1 MAEPLRSPPE
11 GPLPGPSEDGRK
23 VAREPEVSAGNRWQE
38 LRALIV
44 GPERARL
51 KEVEHKLDD
60 PWVHAE
66 EVSRVLPEAVTRRS
80 KDGELGQALAPILG
94 DAITTSVRR
103 DPKPLVDA
111 IFPIIG
117 PAIRRAMA
125 SAFSEL
131 VQSINATMEHS
142 LTPRGL
148 GWRMEALRTGRSFGE
163 VVLSHSLVYR
173 VEQLFL
179 VHRDTGLLISHQ
191 TAAGVR
197 AQSPEMVSGMLTA
210 ITDFVR
216 DSFHVEGKQELDS
229 LALGDV
235 MVWVEHGPEA
245 SLAAVIRGQAPAAL
259 RGTMQESLEGVHRY
273 HAEDLQRFAATGVA
287 FEPRADL
294 IEPVLAAQLA
304 QPVERGRWKVAV
316 LAGLILLGAGWCAT
330 PRIIANQRFNGYVAA
345 LRHEP
350 GIVVGSTGHS
360 DGRHVLSGLRDPLAR
375 STEELRA
382 QFKVDT
388 ARTREHWEPYVALR
402 PEFILRRARAALAP
416 PASVQLSMRGDSLV
430 AQGAAS
436 RTWMDQA
443 RRTSAAVAGLAGI
456 DLTNVQDS
464 AEIALNG
471 RAASIP
477 RLEVRYASGAVFPL
491 RDSRATVDSIALQ
504 LRALVADA
512 ALHGWEVVAQVQAS
526 ADTVGAERVN
536 AELRAARSDVLRWM
550 LLTRGVASSN
560 VAAAPDSS
568 LQQRVAV
575 VRVTLRPSNRSTP

>member
-1 MAEPLRSPPE
+1 VPAAS
-11 GPLPGPSEDGRK
+11 
-23 VAREPEVSAGNRWQE
+23 RWQE

-44 GPERARL
+44 GPERDRL
-51 KEVEHKLDD
+51 KEVEEKLED
-60 PWVHAE
+60 PWVHAD

-94 DAITTSVRR
+94 DAIRTSVRR
-103 DPKPLVDA
+103 DPQPLVDA

-131 VQSINATMEHS
+131 VQSVNATMEHS

-148 GWRMEALRTGRSFGE
+148 RWRIEALRTGRSFGE

-179 VHRDTGLLISHQ
+179 VHRETGLLIAHE
-191 TAAGVR
+191 TATGVR

-216 DSFHVEGKQELDS
+216 DSFDVEGKQDLDS

-235 MVWVEHGPEA
+235 TVWAEHGPQA
-245 SLAAVIRGQAPAAL
+245 TMAVVIRGQAPAAL
-259 RGTMQESLEGVHRY
+259 RETMQEALEAIHRY
-273 HAEDLQRFAATGVA
+273 HAEDLGRFAATGVA

-294 IEPVLAAQLA
+294 IEPVLATQLA
-304 QPVERGRWKVAV
+304 QPAETGKWKVAV
-316 LAGLILLGAGWCAT
+316 LAGLIVLGIGWCAT

-345 LRHEP
+345 LRNEP

-375 STEELRA
+375 HTEELRA
-382 QFKVDT
+382 QFRVDT

-402 PEFILRRARAALAP
+402 PEFILRRAQAALAP
-416 PASVQLSMRGDSLV
+416 PASVQLSMRRDTLV

-436 RTWMDQA
+436 RGWMDQA
-443 RRTSAAVAGLAGI
+443 RRTSSAVAGLAGI
-456 DLTNVQDS
+456 DLTAVQDS
-464 AEIALNG
+464 AEIALTA
-471 RAASIP
+471 RAAGIP
-477 RLEVRYASGAVFPL
+477 QLEVQYAPGAVFP
-491 RDSRATVDSIALQ
+491 RQASRATVDSIALL
-504 LRALVADA
+504 LRALIADA
-512 ALHGWEVVAQVQAS
+512 TLHGWDVVAQVQAS
-526 ADTVGAERVN
+526 ADTVGAERLN

-550 LLTRGVASSN
+550 LLTRGVAASN